1 MNKIIFFNHY
11 HRGDLLTHKEFIRQ
25 IKSDLPNVTLEY
37 MHFNHPKLTRDLDIP
52 LIGAPTDLDAKTPF
66 YQTED
71 TLYINTWIGCF
82 WDLFCAHGG
91 INMNSLYAQWEKI
104 YAQINAVF
112 EADLGMYADKEE
124 YLPSI
129 DFTKFDITSIDEYLK
144 NNVDVKKVLLCNG
157 PPQSGQS
164 FADNMQQF
172 LEPLAEEY
180 TNIHFICTNKFETS
194 VANIL
199 FTDDIIVDNEVA
211 EARAPWETRQKN
223 NCDLQEISYLSEK
236 VDAIVG
242 KNSGPFVFCETRNNY
257 MNADKKFLSFNVSW
271 GPAFQT
277 GQTRPTETMS
287 NGLNYKCQ
295 YDIVPISDIK
305 TLTADDVANINNA
318 LDKLAVS
325 L

>member
-1 MNKIIFFNHY
+1 
-11 HRGDLLTHKEFIRQ
+11 
-25 IKSDLPNVTLEY
+25 
-37 MHFNHPKLTRDLDIP
+37 
-52 LIGAPTDLDAKTPF
+52 
-66 YQTED
+66 
-71 TLYINTWIGCF
+71 
-82 WDLFCAHGG
+82 
-91 INMNSLYAQWEKI
+91 
-104 YAQINAVF
+104 VF

-129 DFTKFDITSIDEYLK
+129 DFSKFDVSSIDEYIK
-144 NNVDVKKVLLCNG
+144 NTPDFKKVLLCNG

-164 FADNMQQF
+164 FADDMKQF
-172 LEPLAEEY
+172 LEPLAEEH
-180 TNIHFICTNKFETS
+180 TNIHFICTNKFETTIQ
-194 VANIL
+194 NIL
-199 FTDDIIVDNEVA
+199 FTDDIIIDNEEA
-211 EARAPWETRQKN
+211 ETRAPWENRQRN

-242 KNSGPFVFCETRNNY
+242 KNSGPFVFCETKNNY
-257 MNADKKFLSFNVSW
+257 MNPEKKFLSFNVSW

-277 GQTRPTETMS
+277 GQTKPTETMS

-318 LDKLAVS
+318 LDKLTVS